1 MSLIQDVPKELKEF
15 AEILDKIA
23 YRHSSYN
30 EVFSDFLDFT
40 IACFLTTG
48 DKELANRLQKKYGAE
63 YKLFKE
69 LLQAYMSCQYGCIHS
84 DTDWYDTLG
93 IIYEIIASR
102 WKSSAMGQFFTPPS
116 IVDLMVML
124 EQTHTTGQKQKVL
137 DPCCGSGRM
146 LIASHAKAP
155 GNFQFGADIDPIC
168 AKMSA
173 INMLVHGC
181 VGEIS
186 CMDSIAY
193 EWRFGYK
200 INTYLNSIGHPTLIK
215 IEKFED
221 SYFYVKPN
229 KAQTKVIPRGEFVP
243 AKNEPKIL
251 DNGQMSLF

>member
-1 MSLIQDVPKELKEF
+1 MEVLSDGAILYTSFNRGFNGNARTNSHYWSK
-15 AEILDKIA
+15 AE
-23 YRHSSYN
+23 S
-30 EVFSDFLDFT
+30 F
-40 IACFLTTG
+40 
-48 DKELANRLQKKYGAE
+48 
-63 YKLFKE
+63 
-69 LLQAYMSCQYGCIHS
+69 
-84 DTDWYDTLG
+84 
-93 IIYEIIASR
+93 
-102 WKSSAMGQFFTPPS
+102 
-116 IVDLMVML
+116 
-124 EQTHTTGQKQKVL
+124 

-221 SYFYVKPN
+221 SYFYAKPN
-229 KAQTKVIPRGEFVP
+229 KPQTKVIPRGEFVP
-243 AKNEPKIL
+243 AKHEPKVL
-251 DNGQMSLF
+251 NNGQMSLSNLLKISILF